1 MTTELNIDHLKEIH
15 DQLTN
20 TIKFLSEEAGKAR
33 DNGRIDR
40 TKFTQAKDEWGK
52 LETKAVELQGLID
65 GVKLGSILNNDV
77 NSSYSQILSATNSL
91 QEAAKKIKNENFG
104 GFLSEIAKV
113 IDIVTS
119 TIKAIKPMGF

>member
-33 DNGRIDR
+33 DDGRIDS
-40 TKFTQAKDEWGK
+40 TKFIQAKDKWGK
-52 LETKAVELQGLID
+52 LETKAIELQGLID

-77 NSSYSQILSATNSL
+77 NSSYSQILKATNSL
-91 QEAAKKIKNENFG
+91 QEAAKKIENFED
-104 GFLSEIAKV
+104 FLSEIAKV

>member
-15 DQLTN
+15 EQLTN
-20 TIKFLSEEAGKAR
+20 TIKFLSEEAGKAK
-33 DNGRIDR
+33 DDERITSR
-40 TKFTQAKDEWGK
+40 QFIQAKDEWGK
-52 LETKAVELQGLID
+52 LEIKAIELQGLID

-77 NSSYSQILSATNSL
+77 NSSYSQILKATNSL
-91 QEAAKKIKNENFG
+91 QEAAKKIEKFED
-104 GFLSEIAKV
+104 FLSEIAKV

>member
-20 TIKFLSEEAGKAR
+20 TIKFLSEEAGKAK
-33 DNGRIDR
+33 DDERITSR
-40 TKFTQAKDEWGK
+40 QFIQAKDEWGK
-52 LETKAVELQGLID
+52 LETKASELQGLID

-77 NSSYSQILSATNSL
+77 NSYYSQILKATNSL
-91 QEAAKKIKNENFG
+91 QEAAKKIEKFG
-104 GFLSEIAKV
+104 DFLSEIAKV

-119 TIKAIKPMGF
+119 TIKAIKPVGF

>member
-20 TIKFLSEEAGKAR
+20 TIKFLSEEAGKAK
-33 DNGRIDR
+33 DDERITSR
-40 TKFTQAKDEWGK
+40 QFIQAKDEWGK
-52 LETKAVELQGLID
+52 LETKASELQGLID

-77 NSSYSQILSATNSL
+77 NSSYLQILKATNSL
-91 QEAAKKIKNENFG
+91 QEAAKKIEKFG
-104 GFLSEIAKV
+104 DFLSEIAKV

-119 TIKAIKPMGF
+119 TIKAIKPVGF